1 MLEQQLRDV
10 VQRTILFT
18 FDRPLNL
25 GIGDILIETFP
36 QVHFCIVFEVFED
49 WFVLEEHLFFVITTP
64 YDIDYVKIEYSGFYG
79 DLV

>member
-49 WFVLEEHLFFVITTP
+49 
-64 YDIDYVKIEYSGFYG
+64 
-79 DLV
+79 